1 MKSGSQCL
9 SALAARNAGS
19 DHPLARR
26 RPRAPGSPWPSA
38 LDSKRREAQQQCS
51 SSAAVLCSPR
61 ACWEPAKLRLGL
73 GFLGSWCEASDRRM
87 APRSPPPSGPPA
99 LRVPGGVGCSMN
111 SAELSSWACDC
122 TSPHTSALAENP
134 TRSTPQPGRSPR
146 LPSSSIFLFSGTAQA
161 RGAGLRLR
169 GDSALRKSRQATGL
183 GL

>member
-51 SSAAVLCSPR
+51 ARLGRAGSLRSSALAWVSLGAGAKPR
-61 ACWEPAKLRLGL
+61 TGGWRH
-73 GFLGSWCEASDRRM
+73 
-87 APRSPPPSGPPA
+87 APRHPPA